1 MSGARDT
8 ILGSIRKS
16 LKRGP
21 LSAEQA
27 ARLEHRLKTPRAN
40 VIPARAR
47 VSGRRRTD
55 LFVEEAERVSTTVA
69 RVADAAGV
77 PGAIA
82 SYLAEHNLPTNL
94 KVAPDPALKTIP
106 WSEKPVLS
114 VVEGRGEDGDAVSV
128 TGAFAGVAET
138 GTLVLLSGPEHPSTL
153 NILPETHIVVLRRD
167 QLVGSYEDAWALL
180 RVMGRGMPR
189 TVTMVTGPSRT
200 ADIEQTL
207 QLGAHGPR
215 RLHIVLIDGAED
227 EGE

>member
-1 MSGARDT
+1 MSGDRDT
-8 ILGSIRKS
+8 ILGGIRKS

-27 ARLEHRLKTPRAN
+27 ARLEHRLKTRRAN

-55 LFVEEAERVSTTVA
+55 LFVEEAERVSATVA

-82 SYLAEHNLPTNL
+82 AYLAEHNLPATL

-106 WSEKPVLS
+106 WSEKPVLR
-114 VVEGRGEDGDAVSV
+114 VVEGRGEDSDAVSV

-138 GTLVLLSGPEHPSTL
+138 GTLVLLSGPEHPSML
-153 NILPETHIVVLRRD
+153 NFLPETHIVVLRRD
-167 QLVGSYEDAWALL
+167 RLVGSYEDAWALL

>member
-1 MSGARDT
+1 MSGDRDT
-8 ILGSIRKS
+8 ILGGIRKS

-27 ARLEHRLKTPRAN
+27 ARLEHRLKTHRAN

-55 LFVEEAERVSTTVA
+55 LFVEEAERVSATVA

-82 SYLAEHNLPTNL
+82 SYLAEHNLPANL

-114 VVEGRGEDGDAVSV
+114 VVEGRGEDSDAVSV

-138 GTLVLLSGPEHPSTL
+138 GTLVLVSGPEHPSTPRMPNTGSML
-153 NILPETHIVVLRRD
+153 RMRGCSAPASPVRKLAKNGTSISLPLR
-167 QLVGSYEDAWALL
+167 
-180 RVMGRGMPR
+180 
-189 TVTMVTGPSRT
+189 SRT
-200 ADIEQTL
+200 SVVTTN
-207 QLGAHGPR
+207 R
-215 RLHIVLIDGAED
+215 
-227 EGE
+227 